1 MSLNTKAKIGNSQSA
16 VFSSGV
22 RGLDITCDEV
32 RNIWTEKNNDG
43 VTCDRVSGQDV
54 FGMF

>member
-43 VTCDRVSGQDV
+43 VTCDRVAGQDV

>member
-1 MSLNTKAKIGNSQSA
+1 MFPNSNAKIGNSSST
-16 VFSSGV
+16 VFSFGV

-43 VTCDRVSGQDV
+43 VTCDRVAGRDV
-54 FGMF
+54 FDMF